1 MRKTVHVFEEISP
14 RNNVFE
20 KIIKINDR
28 ARIVDINDLIK
39 KTEIEIFSF
48 HFYYSLIYIKI

>member
-14 RNNVFE
+14 RNNIFE

-39 KTEIEIFSF
+39 KTEIEIFSNIYN
-48 HFYYSLIYIKI
+48 YYFNFFF